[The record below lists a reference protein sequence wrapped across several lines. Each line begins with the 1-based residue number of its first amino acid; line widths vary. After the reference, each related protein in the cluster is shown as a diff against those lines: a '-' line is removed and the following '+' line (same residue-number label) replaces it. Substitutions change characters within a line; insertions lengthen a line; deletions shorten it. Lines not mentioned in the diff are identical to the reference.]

1 MEFNGYGGLSMDGV
15 FGALI
20 DSRQVR
26 KLPVEWL
33 LLLLLVYLIVI
44 GPPMLLGSRAAERTV

>member
-1 MEFNGYGGLSMDGV
+1 M
-15 FGALI
+15 I

-33 LLLLLVYLIVI
+33 LLLLVVYLIVI
-44 GPPMLLGSRAAERTV
+44 GPFDQWWLKKINRQMLTWITFPTYVVLF